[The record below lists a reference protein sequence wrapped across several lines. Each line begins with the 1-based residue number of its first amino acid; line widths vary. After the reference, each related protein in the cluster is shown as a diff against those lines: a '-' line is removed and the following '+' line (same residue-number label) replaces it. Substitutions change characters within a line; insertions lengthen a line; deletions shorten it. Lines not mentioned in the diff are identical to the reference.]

1 MRLRLSALPALALLL
16 LAVVVVGCGSSSKKA
31 SPSTGGGAAT
41 PAAEAKATAT
51 GDIPDNQVFLT
62 YRDPSGGYSIVY
74 PEGWAKKGSGNS
86 TTFQDKDNVI
96 QVVVGR
102 GPQPT
107 VASVKTGVEK
117 LKASIPALAVSSA
130 QTLTIGGQP
139 VVKVSYSSESKPN
152 PVTGKRVKLIVDR
165 YAYFKGGRVAIVDL
179 GTAVGV
185 DNVDAYKMIAR
196 SFKWQ

>member
-1 MRLRLSALPALALLL
+1 MYLRPSALPALALVL

-31 SPSTGGGAAT
+31 GQPTGGGGGT

-62 YRDPSGGYSIVY
+62 YRNPSGGYSIVY
-74 PEGWAKKGSGNS
+74 PEGWAKKGTADN
-86 TTFQDKDNVI
+86 TTFQAKDNVI
-96 QVVVGR
+96 QVVVQP
-102 GPQPT
+102 GPRPT
-107 VASVKTGVEK
+107 VASVKASVEK
-117 LKASIPALAVSSA
+117 LKASIPAITVTSA

-139 VVKVSYSSESKPN
+139 VVKVSYSSESQPN

-185 DNVDAYKMIAR
+185 DNVDAYKMISR

>member
-1 MRLRLSALPALALLL
+1 MYLRQSAHSALALLL
-16 LAVVVVGCGSSSKKA
+16 LGVVVVGCGSSSKKA
-31 SPSTGGGAAT
+31 SQSTTGAGGA

-62 YRDPSGGYSIVY
+62 FRNPSGGYSIVY
-74 PEGWAKKGSGNS
+74 PEGWAKKGSADN

-96 QVVVGR
+96 QVVVQHGS
-102 GPQPT
+102 QPS
-107 VASVKTGVEK
+107 VASVRAGVEK
-117 LKASIPALAVSSA
+117 LKASIPALTVTSA

-139 VVKVSYSSESKPN
+139 VVKVAYSSESKPN

-179 GTAVGV
+179 GTALGV